1 LTLTFQNEFL
11 VDAPVDLAWR
21 TLLDLQ
27 RVAQCLP
34 GASIEAAGQDGSF
47 PGSMRFKLGPMTLT
61 YRGVARI
68 EQVDEASYTAT
79 FAVEGQETKGQGSA
93 SATIASRLATDGLA
107 TRVFVES
114 TLTVTGRPAQFGGR
128 IMEDVAAGLLAD
140 FAKRLSEMMK
150 AETEPAAPSAEPRL
164 GRGSQAP
171 RPSATSALP
180 LTTLVWAAWRR
191 RISNAIRAASPGRL
205 VRRSSK

>member
-1 LTLTFQNEFL
+1 LALTLQNEFL

-34 GASIEAAGQDGSF
+34 GASIEAAGQNGSF

-93 SATIASRLATDGLA
+93 SATIASRLAADELA

-140 FAKRLSEMMK
+140 FAKRLSEMMT
-150 AETEPAAPSAEPRL
+150 TEPAAPSAEPRP
-164 GRGSQAP
+164 GQSSQAP
-171 RPSATSALP
+171 RPSAPSALP